1 MCIYISI
8 YIHLTQIY
16 ICIIIVTFYTF
27 QQNTNS
33 IDKSN
38 YLSRMFTDMNI
49 HIGKLSLVDL
59 SMFSEAYLI
68 RVGIG
73 KNHAST
79 VKMLSEI

>member
-16 ICIIIVTFYTF
+16 ICIIFVTFYTF

-73 KNHAST
+73 KNHARYG
-79 VKMLSEI
+79 ENAQ